1 MRAKNGLIVKKN
13 MLDMLMEVEDEDKR
27 KLEEE
32 DIIDILLMYL
42 LAGHETSA
50 HGTMWAAIYLQE
62 HPDIFQKA
70 KVRLW
75 FSHIANQRG
84 DH

>member
-1 MRAKNGLIVKKN
+1 MDERKALKAKNGSILKKN
-13 MLDMLMEVEDEDKR
+13 MLDMLMEVEDKDKR

-50 HGTMWAAIYLQE
+50 HGTMWAALYLQE
-62 HPDIFQKA
+62 HPDILQKA
-70 KVRLW
+70 KVRSRFNLR
-75 FSHIANQRG
+75 I
-84 DH
+84 